1 MKTLSEVLNKISEE
15 GFTNEIEI
23 SGDDILLS
31 GKTYNTDEIEIVKV
45 YRFEGESN
53 PDDMSAL
60 YLFESKDGN
69 KGILIDAYGTYS
81 NPCIDR
87 MLKKIKLDNN

>member
-1 MKTLSEVLNKISEE
+1 
-15 GFTNEIEI
+15 
-23 SGDDILLS
+23 
-31 GKTYNTDEIEIVKV
+31 
-45 YRFEGESN
+45 
-53 PDDMSAL
+53 MSAL